1 LLRIQAIIA
10 MTPVIAKA
18 RTRKSASK
26 AVAAR
31 VSARKSPRATA
42 KVSTRK
48 LPDMPV
54 SKTARSRADAGRA
67 TQKLAQV
74 SSKTAA
80 SRLARAGAVDSAAAK
95 RKFEQGILARG
106 EAVRAGK
113 PLPPGATHAIVEE
126 TPDGSLVLKRKRF
139 SMT

>member
-1 LLRIQAIIA
+1 

-18 RTRKSASK
+18 RTRKSPTK
-26 AVAAR
+26 AVASR
-31 VSARKSPRATA
+31 VSAGKSPRATA

-48 LPDMPV
+48 LPDIPA
-54 SKTARSRADAGRA
+54 SKTTRSRPNVGRA
-67 TQKLAQV
+67 TRKLAEV
-74 SSKTAA
+74 SSVTVA
-80 SRLARAGAVDSAAAK
+80 SQLARAGAIDNAAAK

-113 PLPPGATHAIVEE
+113 PLPPRATHEIVEE